1 MGRSLKY
8 DSPTSNTQ
16 VLDELP
22 GVRGIA
28 TPRNLPEYSTPISAI
43 QILPE
48 VPGVRGVNVN
58 PEIPVPNVF
67 TQRQSFPDLPA
78 IRSQSAGE
86 LAPIGPKELAPIV
99 GGITTNSPRITQNEL
114 ANIRSLMANY
124 AKLGGTPDDV
134 YSYVAQLMVSKGY
147 NPTPELLESIVG
159 LAKQRGFLKK
169 GGKITKHQ
177 NTSVMPGVPDYLKKV

>member
-8 DSPTSNTQ
+8 DSPTSGIQ

-28 TPRNLPEYSTPISAI
+28 PPRNLPEYSTPVAVS
-43 QILPE
+43 QVL
-48 VPGVRGVNVN
+48 
-58 PEIPVPNVF
+58 PEIPGVKGINIDPEISVPNPF
-67 TQRQSFPDLPA
+67 AQRQSFPDLPPV
-78 IRSQSAGE
+78 RPQSVGE
-86 LAPIGPKELAPIV
+86 LAPIDSRELAPIV
-99 GGITTNSPRITQNEL
+99 GGITNSPQITQNEL
-114 ANIRSLMANY
+114 ANVRSLMANY

-147 NPTPELLESIVG
+147 NPTPELLEGVVG

-177 NTSVMPGVPDYLKKV
+177 NTSVMPVVPDYLKDV